1 MTALVHPP
9 LPADDSDFRDVSEMP
24 PPSGRSARTSGGS
37 RSQPSGVAAAPPAA
51 GALAPSSPA
60 ASVEIC
66 PLTDLGNAERL
77 VNRHGDDLHFIRS
90 LGWYTWD
97 GSRWAR
103 DESGEAMRRAKDT
116 VRGMYADAATV
127 QDTKAREA
135 LAEHA
140 IKSEHVARLGAML
153 TLAESD
159 ARIALVAAKLDT
171 DPWLLNVANGTVD
184 LKTGTLLAH
193 RRADLI
199 TKITPVAYDPTATCP
214 RWQQFLVEVQPKVEI
229 RAYLKR
235 LIGYAATGVIREHV
249 FPIPYGAGRNGKG
262 VFTNT
267 VGYVLGE
274 YSRIVPTELLMAKQF
289 DDHPTGR
296 MVLLGCRLALASET
310 EQHRKLAIAL
320 VKQLTGGDP
329 ITAHYMR
336 KDFVTF
342 EPTHK
347 LILSTNHRPVITETK
362 DAIWDRVHLI
372 PWDQRFPPDKQ
383 DKALGEKLRAE
394 APGILR
400 WIVEG
405 CLEWQR
411 IGLSPPPVIVAA
423 TDQYRKD
430 MDLLGDFLAEI
441 CVLDPVAQVA
451 RPTLRRAYEAWAEEV
466 GQKFTMD
473 PKGFADALRE
483 RGCLEASS
491 LREPGRKTPVR
502 GWKGIRLRTE
512 ADVVTYTDEDTDS
525 GINGINARVKA
536 STPETPSTAAYVTTA
551 AAAQP
556 VEPAAPPAPEPP
568 AAAPGPR
575 EEFEL

>member
-1 MTALVHPP
+1 
-9 LPADDSDFRDVSEMP
+9 
-24 PPSGRSARTSGGS
+24 
-37 RSQPSGVAAAPPAA
+37 
-51 GALAPSSPA
+51 
-60 ASVEIC
+60 
-66 PLTDLGNAERL
+66 
-77 VNRHGDDLHFIRS
+77 
-90 LGWYTWD
+90 
-97 GSRWAR
+97 
-103 DESGEAMRRAKDT
+103 MRCAKNT
-116 VRGMYADAATV
+116 VRGMYAEAATV
-127 QDTKAREA
+127 KDTKARED

-140 IKSEHVARLGAML
+140 LKSEHVARLGAMV
-153 TLAESD
+153 TLAESE
-159 ARIALVAAKLDT
+159 AKVALVATKLDT
-171 DPWLLNVANGTVD
+171 NPWLLNVANGTLD
-184 LKTGTLLAH
+184 LRTGALLPH
-193 RRADLI
+193 RRDDLI
-199 TKITPVAYDPTATCP
+199 TKLAPFVYDPTATCP

-249 FPIPYGAGRNGKG
+249 LPIPYGAGRNGKG

-274 YSRIVPTELLMAKQF
+274 YSSIVPTELLMAKQF

-296 MVLLGCRLALASET
+296 MVLFGCRLALASET
-310 EQHRKLAIAL
+310 EQNRKLAIAL

-342 EPTHK
+342 DPTHK

-405 CLEWQR
+405 CLEWQL
-411 IGLSPPPVIVAA
+411 IGLSPPPIIVAA

-441 CVLDPVAQVA
+441 CVLDPAGQVA

-466 GQKFTMD
+466 GQKYTLD
-473 PKGFADALRE
+473 PKGFADMLRE
-483 RGCLEASS
+483 RGCVEASS

-512 ADVVTYTDEDTDS
+512 ADVVTYTDEDTDL
-525 GINGINARVKA
+525 GVNGTNPRVKA
-536 STPETPSTAAYVTTA
+536 PTPKPPSTTVYVTTA
-551 AAAQP
+551 PGA
-556 VEPAAPPAPEPP
+556 PAGDA
-568 AAAPGPR
+568 AAAPAPGPPKAGPGRR